1 MTLYASRSM
10 AGQHPTSERG
20 NVGEQCWALVA
31 GQRRDLA
38 DAVAD
43 LPGVAWDTPSLC
55 AGWRVRDVVA
65 HVVGN
70 AEGAFTARRALPALL
85 AHRFNVAA
93 WLYDD
98 GRRRGAASPAELVAR
113 LRESAGN
120 TFQPP
125 GRKPAD
131 VLADVIIHGQDI
143 FVPLGIDRHAGAAA
157 VLAALVISVPQGP
170 PLHTGRRAA
179 GLRLRATD
187 LDWQWGDGEEVTGT
201 GEALL
206 MALTGRRVFASRLS
220 GPGAATLAERCQA
233 GAPPARQ
240 ATR

>member
-1 MTLYASRSM
+1 MS
-10 AGQHPTSERG
+10 TSE
-20 NVGEQCWALVA
+20 CWALVA

-43 LPGVAWDTPSLC
+43 LPGAAWDTPSLC

-65 HVVGN
+65 HVVGS
-70 AEGAFTARRALPALL
+70 AEGAFTVRRALPGLL

-98 GRRRGAASPAELVAR
+98 GRRRGAASPAELAAR

-131 VLADVIIHGQDI
+131 VLADVIIHCQDA

-157 VLAALVISVPQGP
+157 VLAALV
-170 PLHTGRRAA
+170 
-179 GLRLRATD
+179 
-187 LDWQWGDGEEVTGT
+187 
-201 GEALL
+201 
-206 MALTGRRVFASRLS
+206 SRLS
-220 GPGAATLAERCQA
+220 GPGAALLAERCQT
-233 GAPPARQ
+233 GAPRSGGTDPGRGRAGIVRY
-240 ATR
+240 

>member
-1 MTLYASRSM
+1 MNTL
-10 AGQHPTSERG
+10 E
-20 NVGEQCWALVA
+20 CWALVA

-38 DAVAD
+38 DGVAD
-43 LPGVAWDTPSLC
+43 LPGAAWDTPSLC

-70 AEGAFTARRALPALL
+70 AEGALTARRGLPGLL

-131 VLADVIIHGQDI
+131 VLADVIIHSQDA

-170 PLHTGRRAA
+170 PLHTRRRAA

-187 LDWQWGDGEEVTGT
+187 LDWEWGEGEEVTGT

-206 MALTGRRVFASRLS
+206 MAVTGR
-220 GPGAATLAERCQA
+220 GPGLAALRSRRGPVGRTLPGRRT
-233 GAPPARQ
+233 PIR
-240 ATR
+240 RR